1 MGRLEPDGM
10 ISDGQRCCMGAP
22 ELASMDPMA
31 GISALEAS
39 GQWHQALAL
48 LRHELQ
54 RGVITP
60 DAAVL
65 HRLGRLL
72 QRLDRLTPARQ
83 AYLLALRLE
92 AGRPSTCNNLALL
105 ELALLNGAAAE
116 SWVLRGL
123 ALPRLSSDEADLLR
137 ATACDVY
144 LFLLRPLQALAFVE
158 QQLEHQVSVM
168 ALANRA
174 ICCHKLGRL
183 EQALQSQQQA
193 LALQLQQQATQL
205 LATPPPALVAQ
216 PLGELEQTLQLQLQL
231 MNLGFYRLLLNP
243 DDSEGQQ
250 LLLAALA
257 ADAEYWLEPQ
267 RGGTLWRGQ
276 PVSDLILWDDQGF
289 GDSIQNLSWL
299 PQAAALA
306 KRLRLWLRPPLL
318 ALVRERMPLP
328 ANVSLEAMGA
338 AQPWHA
344 GPQQLG
350 LFYLPL
356 VLKALP
362 SRQGPA
368 RSAWL
373 RRTQCLGSLP
383 RRRLGLVWSAGR
395 HRAPRPERSARV
407 RDVPF
412 EQLWPHAQSWARQHG
427 LALISLQLDGH
438 EQPVVARQIEAG
450 LLQLGLSSPDWLAT
464 ARVLEDLDLLVTV
477 DTSVAH
483 LAGAL
488 GVPCVVLLS
497 FPADW
502 RWGQSGETTSLY
514 ESFRLARCD
523 SLDDWASALC
533 KADQHVDALCSSHST
548 AG

>member
-10 ISDGQRCCMGAP
+10 IRSGWRCCMGAP
-22 ELASMDPMA
+22 EPASLDPIA
-31 GISALEAS
+31 GIAALEAS
-39 GQWHQALAL
+39 GQWPQALAQLRHAL
-48 LRHELQ
+48 LR
-54 RGVITP
+54 GAIAP

-72 QRLDRLTPARQ
+72 QRLGRLQQARE
-83 AYLLALRLE
+83 AYLAALGLD
-92 AGRPSTCNNLALL
+92 AARPSTCNNLALL
-105 ELALLNGAAAE
+105 ELAQLNGTAAE

-144 LFLLRPLQALAFVE
+144 LFLLRPQQALTFVE

-183 EQALQSQQQA
+183 EQALQCQQQA
-193 LALQLQQQATQL
+193 LALQLQQQAPQL
-205 LATPPPALVAQ
+205 LATPPLALVGR
-216 PLGELEQTLQLQLQL
+216 PLADLQQTLQLQLQL
-231 MNLGFYRLLLNP
+231 MNLGLYRLLLNP
-243 DDSEGQQ
+243 DDREAQQ
-250 LLLAALA
+250 LLLAGTA
-257 ADAEYWLEPQ
+257 ADAASWMEPQ
-267 RGGTLWRGQ
+267 RGSTLWRGQ

-306 KRLRLWLRPPLL
+306 QRLRLWMRPPLL

-328 ANVSLEAMGA
+328 ANVSLEPMDAA
-338 AQPWHA
+338 AQPWQA
-344 GPQQLG
+344 APQQLG
-350 LFYLPL
+350 LYFLPL

-362 SRQGPA
+362 GRQGPVRA
-368 RSAWL
+368 AWL
-373 RRTQCLGSLP
+373 RRTQCLGAAP

-395 HRAPRPERSARV
+395 HKAPQPERSARV

-438 EQPVVARQIEAG
+438 EHPVVAQQIEAG
-450 LLQLGLSSPDWLAT
+450 SLQRGLSSPDWLAT

-523 SLDDWASALC
+523 SLDDWASALR
-533 KADQHVDALCSSHST
+533 KADRHIDALLRRP
-548 AG
+548 